1 MVLRG
6 TQRHSVALRG
16 TQWHSEALR
25 GYAEALR
32 GYAEALRGT
41 QRPSVTLASRVP
53 PHLQRLV
60 FGLVQRDRRLA

>member
-32 GYAEALRGT
+32 GT

-53 PHLQRLV
+53 PHLQRLI
-60 FGLVQRDRRLA
+60 FGFVQRDRRLA